1 MRTVRN
7 DSENVARWVAD
18 LLPDVRS
25 QGFENC
31 KAIGVIGKNGE
42 PLGGAVFHNYQ
53 PGFRTMSVSVAAV
66 SAQWLTRRIITDILS
81 YPFLEMGLFKVWSA
95 IAIGNL
101 RSQRFCSGIGFTKE
115 GTLRHQFGYKN
126 HAVMYGMTAPEFN
139 TKYRKELTH
148 GQQAQSSHAA

>member
-7 DSENVARWVAD
+7 DSANVANWVAD
-18 LLPDVRS
+18 LLPDVRAE
-25 QGFENC
+25 GFGAC
-31 KAIGVIGKNGE
+31 KAIGVVDKNGAA
-42 PLGGAVFHNYQ
+42 LGGAVFHNYQ

-66 SAQWLTRRIITDILS
+66 SARWLTKRIIADILS
-81 YPFLEMGLFKVWSA
+81 YPFGELGLFKVWSA

-101 RSQRFCSGIGFTKE
+101 HSQRFCSGIGFTKE

-139 TKYRKELTH
+139 TKYRKELTYGH
-148 GQQAQSSHAA
+148 QAQSSHAA